1 MLRLSVCNLSPFLFA
16 VFVAACA
23 NPGIVRL
30 SPDTYLLSKE
40 DHAGIFG
47 SAPKL
52 KADVIQEANE
62 FAERQGKVAIP
73 LSAKETPSGP
83 MKWARFDYEFRVV
96 DKNDPEAR
104 RTSLVPRADVVI
116 EKKEAISADIRV
128 KERSDKSKDVYTE
141 LIKLDD
147 LRKKGIITD
156 AEFETQKKKLL
167 TEN

>member
-1 MLRLSVCNLSPFLFA
+1 MLPRSVFKLAPFLLA
-16 VFVAACA
+16 AFVAGCA

-52 KADVIQEANE
+52 KSDVIQEANE

-73 LSAKETPSGP
+73 ISAKETPSGP

-104 RTSLVPRADVVI
+104 RTSLLPRADVVI
-116 EKKEAISADIRV
+116 EKKETVSTDIRV
-128 KERSDKSKDVYTE
+128 KEKSEKSKDVYTE

-147 LRKKGIITD
+147 LRKRGIISD